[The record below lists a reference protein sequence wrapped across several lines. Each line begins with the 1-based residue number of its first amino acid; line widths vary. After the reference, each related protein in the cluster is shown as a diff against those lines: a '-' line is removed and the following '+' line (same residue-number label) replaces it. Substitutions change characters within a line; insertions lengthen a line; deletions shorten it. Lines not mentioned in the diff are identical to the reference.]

1 MKDIDYGLY
10 LITDD
15 FYLNQRGILAVIEE
29 CLKAGVTML
38 QYRAKEKS
46 SREMLKEAEKL
57 KELALKYQVPFIIND
72 RLDIALAVQ
81 ADGVHLG
88 QSDLPFTVAKGL
100 MADRIIG
107 VSATSYEEGRE
118 AIQQGA
124 DYVGVGP
131 VFPTATKKDAKPP
144 LGIEV
149 IRQLKGDFP
158 KAKLVAIGG
167 ISLDNASEVV
177 NSGADG
183 LAIISAILGASE
195 PGERVKQ
202 FLKMN

>member
-15 FYLNQRGILAVIEE
+15 FYLNQRGIFVVIEE

-88 QSDLPFTVAKGL
+88 QTGLPFTVRKA
-100 MADRIIG
+100 
-107 VSATSYEEGRE
+107 EGSH
-118 AIQQGA
+118 
-124 DYVGVGP
+124 
-131 VFPTATKKDAKPP
+131 K
-144 LGIEV
+144 
-149 IRQLKGDFP
+149 
-158 KAKLVAIGG
+158 
-167 ISLDNASEVV
+167 
-177 NSGADG
+177 
-183 LAIISAILGASE
+183 
-195 PGERVKQ
+195 
-202 FLKMN
+202 